1 MIHRDV
7 MSQVLALS
15 SKLPAL
21 AVLGPRQSG
30 KTTLARACFPKHRF
44 VNLDQR
50 DLMERAESDP
60 RTFLLELPTENGL
73 IIDEAQNCPALFNE
87 LLSIVDEDPR
97 PGRFILTGSQNFALH
112 AKISQSLAGRLG
124 SVTLLPCSLQELRR
138 ADLPLRGVDQTIYEG
153 FYPRVLFQGLS
164 PMDWFPD
171 YISFYVERDIRQL
184 DQVSDLAAFTRLL
197 KLCALRIGQQ
207 LNLESLAQDVGVSG
221 ATVRRWLSLLES
233 SYVLF
238 FLQPFH
244 SNFNKRL
251 TKTPKLYFYDTGLAC
266 SLLGFRGPEQIL
278 LHTIR
283 GHLFENM
290 VIADLLKESYN
301 RRLPP
306 RAYFWRDHS
315 GCEVD
320 LILDDPTGLVA
331 VEIKINASL
340 RALKGSALSLFGS
353 LAEIPSERLFGIY
366 GGEEDHGRLI
376 SWRTASQSLAPYL

>member
-1 MIHRDV
+1 MIRRDL
-7 MSQVLALS
+7 MSPVLALS
-15 SKLPAL
+15 GKLPAL
-21 AVLGPRQSG
+21 AILGPRQSG

-60 RTFLLELPTENGL
+60 RTFLLELPTEQGL
-73 IIDEAQNCPALFNE
+73 IVDEAQNCPALFNE

-112 AKISQSLAGRLG
+112 VKISQSLAGRLG
-124 SVTLLPCSLQELRR
+124 AVTLLPCSLQELRS
-138 ADLPLRGVDQTIYEG
+138 ADLPSRGVDQTLYEG
-153 FYPRVLFQGLS
+153 FYPRVLIQGLS

-221 ATVRRWLSLLES
+221 ATVKRWLSLLES

-251 TKTPKLYFYDTGLAC
+251 TKAPKLYFFDTGLAC

-278 LHTIR
+278 LHTMR

-331 VEIKINASL
+331 IEIKLNSSL
-340 RALKGSALSLFGS
+340 KSLKGSALSLFGS

-366 GGEEDHGRLI
+366 GGEEDQGRLI
-376 SWRTASQSLAPYL
+376 SWRTASQVLASHL

>member
-1 MIHRDV
+1 M
-7 MSQVLALS
+7 
-15 SKLPAL
+15 
-21 AVLGPRQSG
+21 
-30 KTTLARACFPKHRF
+30 
-44 VNLDQR
+44 NLDQR
-50 DLMERAESDP
+50 DLIERAERDP
-60 RTFLLELPTENGL
+60 RTFLLELPSEHGL
-73 IIDEAQNCPALFNE
+73 IIDEAQNCPVLFNE

-124 SVTLLPCSLQELRR
+124 SITLLPCSLHELQRTHFLTR
-138 ADLPLRGVDQTIYEG
+138 SVHQTIYEG
-153 FYPRVLFQGLS
+153 FYPRVLTQGLS

-197 KLCALRIGQQ
+197 KLCALRVGQQ

-221 ATVRRWLSLLES
+221 ATVKRWLSLLES

-251 TKTPKLYFYDTGLAC
+251 TKSPKIYFYDTGLAC
-266 SLLGFRGPEQIL
+266 SLLGFRGPEQVL
-278 LHTIR
+278 LHTLR
-283 GHLFENM
+283 GHLFENL
-290 VIADLLKESYN
+290 VIADVIKESYN

-306 RAYFWRDHS
+306 RAYFWRDHA

-320 LILDDPTGLVA
+320 LLLDDPTGLVA
-331 VEIKINASL
+331 VEINPNSSL
-340 RALKGSALSLFGS
+340 SALKGSALASFGS
-353 LAEIPSERLFGIY
+353 LAKIPSERLFGIY
-366 GGEEDHGRLI
+366 GGEENHGQLI
-376 SWRTASQSLAPYL
+376 SWRTASQTLAPHL